1 MRFSSLT
8 FRVTLLFAACTS
20 FLAVCESA
28 RSKASLQGAVLVSER
43 LVYSVPFKPSTVKK
57 QVAPT
62 PARTVLRRQ
71 DASSAVRI
79 TNKMGTLGGGGAS
92 F

>member
-8 FRVTLLFAACTS
+8 FRVTLIFAACTS
-20 FLAVCESA
+20 FLTVSESA
-28 RSKASLQGAVLVSER
+28 RSKASLPGAVLVSEGP
-43 LVYSVPFKPSTVKK
+43 VYSVRLEPSTVKK

-62 PARTVLRRQ
+62 PAWTALRRQ
-71 DASSAVRI
+71 DASSAARI
-79 TNKMGTLGGGGAS
+79 TNKMGTSGRGGAS